1 MINEADVTYETI
13 TYEQEDSIAIVTLN
27 RPERLNAWTD
37 QMNADIV
44 HAIDDANEDKNI
56 GAVVVTGAGRGFCAG
71 ADIKDTFQSQLDDRA
86 SDVLKDVEPYVK
98 FIRRSKPIVG
108 AVNGV
113 AVGVGAT
120 MLLPFDVI
128 VASEEAR
135 IGFFFLKMGVT
146 PELASSHFLVQ
157 RVGFGV
163 ASEMCLTARLYSAAE
178 VHERGLTNYVVPADE
193 LLDKAKEIARE
204 IAVHPARQLR
214 MVKSLL
220 TANGS
225 ESDINK
231 VNEREKAALDEA
243 YASAEHKEA
252 VQAFIEKREPNFR
265 DL

>member
-1 MINEADVTYETI
+1 
-13 TYEQEDSIAIVTLN
+13 
-27 RPERLNAWTD
+27 
-37 QMNADIV
+37 
-44 HAIDDANEDKNI
+44 
-56 GAVVVTGAGRGFCAG
+56 
-71 ADIKDTFQSQLDDRA
+71 
-86 SDVLKDVEPYVK
+86 
-98 FIRRSKPIVG
+98 
-108 AVNGV
+108 
-113 AVGVGAT
+113 

-193 LLDKAKEIARE
+193 LIDKAKGIARE
-204 IAVHPARQLR
+204 IAVHPARQLM

-231 VNEREKAALDEA
+231 VTEREKAALDEA

-252 VQAFIEKREPNFR
+252 VQAFIEKRGPNFR

>member
-1 MINEADVTYETI
+1 MSFETI
-13 TYEQEDSIAIVTLN
+13 TYEKEDSIAIVTLN

-71 ADIKDTFQSQLDDRA
+71 ADIKDSFQSQLDDGA
-86 SDVLKDVEPYVK
+86 PDVLKNVEPYVT

-113 AVGVGAT
+113 AVGAGAT

-135 IGFFFLKMGVT
+135 IGFFFLKMAVT

-157 RVGFGV
+157 RVGFGI

-178 VHERGLTNYVVPADE
+178 VHERGLTNYVVPHDE
-193 LLDKAKEIARE
+193 LIDKAKEIARE
-204 IAVHPARQLR
+204 IAVHPARQLM

-231 VNEREKAALDEA
+231 VTEREKAALDEA

>member
-1 MINEADVTYETI
+1 MLYETVTYET
-13 TYEQEDSIAIVTLN
+13 EDSIAIITLN
-27 RPERLNAWTD
+27 RPDRLNAWTN

-44 HAIDDANEDKNI
+44 HAIDEANNDKNI

-71 ADIKDTFQSQLDDRA
+71 ADIKDTFQSQMGNVSSGILDD
-86 SDVLKDVEPYVK
+86 VEEYVT
-98 FIRRSKPIVG
+98 FIRSSKPVVG
-108 AVNGV
+108 AINGV

-120 MLLPFDVI
+120 MILPFDVI

-135 IGFFFLKMGVT
+135 IGYFFLKMGVT

-178 VHERGLTNYVVPADE
+178 VHEHGLTNYVVPADE

-225 ESDINK
+225 ESEINE
-231 VNEREKAALDEA
+231 VNERERAALAEA

-252 VQAFIEKREPNFR
+252 VQAFLEKREPNFR

>member
-1 MINEADVTYETI
+1 MSFETI
-13 TYEQEDSIAIVTLN
+13 TYEKEDSIAIVTLN

-44 HAIDDANEDKNI
+44 HAIDNANEDKDI
-56 GAVVVTGAGRGFCAG
+56 GAVVVTGAGRGYCAG
-71 ADIKDTFQSQLDDRA
+71 ADIKDSFQSQLDDGA
-86 SDVLKDVEPYVK
+86 SDVLKDVEPYVT

-113 AVGVGAT
+113 AVGAGAT
-120 MLLPFDVI
+120 MLLPLDVI

-146 PELASSHFLVQ
+146 PELASSHLLVQ

-178 VHERGLTNYVVPADE
+178 VHERGLTNYVVPHDE
-193 LLDKAKEIARE
+193 LIDKAKEIARE
-204 IAVHPARQLR
+204 IAVHPARQLM

-231 VNEREKAALDEA
+231 VTEREKAALDEA